1 MEQFA
6 IDEAHLRLFTIG
18 SIEIAAEDLSLSRKS
33 SEHQLQSFA
42 TRQRR
47 SSVRD
52 PAKQLKHD
60 IKRNHRLLKENL
72 MLKKTLK
79 NLQKEI
85 EKCGFEIREFQSRL

>member
-52 PAKQLKHD
+52 PAK
-60 IKRNHRLLKENL
+60 
-72 MLKKTLK
+72 
-79 NLQKEI
+79 
-85 EKCGFEIREFQSRL
+85 